1 MKQMSLATG
10 FEKKSKRTR
19 KREFLDEMD
28 LVVPWHELVTLIESH
43 SPPKATGRPAFAV
56 ESMLRIHLLQQWF
69 NLSDPAVEEALYD
82 TPVFASFARPDP
94 GISTMPDESTILRF
108 CGGGKQ
114 PRDQAFHG
122 AQRPAQGSSSGE
134 PSVVAQREVR
144 TKASTRAKVEH
155 PLRVI
160 KQQFGFNKVR

>member
-43 SPPKATGRPAFAV
+43 SPSKATGRPAFAV
-56 ESMLRIHLLQQWF
+56 KFMLRIHLLQQWF

-82 TPVFASFARPDP
+82 TPVFASFARLDP

-108 CGGGKQ
+108 RRLLETTQLGLQIQALVNAILPGKKLLL
-114 PRDQAFHG
+114 R
-122 AQRPAQGSSSGE
+122 QGS
-134 PSVVAQREVR
+134 
-144 TKASTRAKVEH
+144 
-155 PLRVI
+155 RVD
-160 KQQFGFNKVR
+160 R